1 MVNSIITKII
11 ATNILVRLIFPPP
24 GAMTACTSHCRYLS
38 CSPNNHFFTNA
49 YTEHNHSELRR
60 QPAASN
66 KNDNWHT
73 RLKASNL
80 PTADYILRAVSLL
93 PDLDTEERLKT
104 FIIKHVL
111 DSLRV
116 TEIEKE
122 QLNLS
127 S

>member
-1 MVNSIITKII
+1 MLGYLRQI
-11 ATNILVRLIFPPP
+11 AICESVRETIRQALVK
-24 GAMTACTSHCRYLS
+24 S
-38 CSPNNHFFTNA
+38 
-49 YTEHNHSELRR
+49 
-60 QPAASN
+60 
-66 KNDNWHT
+66 DNWQT
-73 RLKASNL
+73 RLKAGNL